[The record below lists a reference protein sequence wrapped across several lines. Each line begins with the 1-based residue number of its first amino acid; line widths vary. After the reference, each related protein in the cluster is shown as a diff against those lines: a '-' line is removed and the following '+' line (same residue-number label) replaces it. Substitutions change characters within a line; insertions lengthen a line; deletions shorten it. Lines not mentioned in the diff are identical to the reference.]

1 MQPQQ
6 PTQQAPAPA
15 PTPETPAAPTPPAQ
29 PAGTPPTP
37 PQPGKK
43 PSNKLVI
50 AIIAAVV
57 VIVVAVGAY
66 FVIFR
71 KQGLALDTFSNDQF
85 SLSVP
90 KGYERRDID
99 GGIVFSEPGDQQTAS
114 VVFASYSA
122 FPEPVDQEQLD
133 IIKDALTSDPQTN
146 LQSITGTSDEIEDTQ
161 ITETKFKGVD
171 ALQITGRGV
180 KDGQTTGRFKMVMVL
195 NTEAVYLVG
204 VGAHSSDPAIETE
217 LDEIIDSF
225 TIKQ

>member
-1 MQPQQ
+1 M
-6 PTQQAPAPA
+6 
-15 PTPETPAAPTPPAQ
+15 
-29 PAGTPPTP
+29 P

-43 PSNKLVI
+43 PSNKLAV

-57 VIVVAVGAY
+57 IIAVAVGAY
-66 FVIFR
+66 FIIFR
-71 KQGLALDTFSNDQF
+71 KQGLALETFSNDQF

-122 FPEPVDQEQLD
+122 FPEPIDQEQLD
-133 IIKDALTSDPQTN
+133 IIKDALTSDPKTS
-146 LQSITGTSDEIEDTQ
+146 LQSITGNGDQKIEDTQ
-161 ITETKFKGVD
+161 VTETKFKGVD

-180 KDGQTTGRFKMVMVL
+180 QNGQTAGRFKMIMVI
-195 NTEAVYLVG
+195 NTEEVYLVG

-225 TIKQ
+225 TVKQ